1 MSTQD
6 PIFTAIRNRLL
17 HQLEQ
22 DKLVLPSLPEVAI
35 KVQRLAAD
43 PNSSMKEISDAITLD
58 PGMSA
63 QMLRLAQ
70 TLRYSHP
77 RNPVTTL
84 PDAIVRIG
92 LRGTVNVALSL
103 SVNQLFTFQSPLVCQ
118 LCRDLQH
125 KSAQIS
131 RYALTLFDEWEAR
144 SALDADFIMLA
155 AVLLEIGTL
164 PLLAE
169 LDRLAVTSLN
179 LPEPTIIME
188 WCEEI
193 RVPMGQAMLHKWQLN
208 PVFAATLPLQRHDGM
223 SPAELALLLA
233 HRYQHEQALNGARIA
248 IPLTIEQALVP
259 LPSGKERDTLL
270 EWSKQQT
277 L

>member
-17 HQLEQ
+17 YQLEQ

-131 RYALTLFDEWEAR
+131 RYALTLFDEWKAR

-179 LPEPTIIME
+179 LPEPAIIME

-193 RVPMGQAMLHKWQLN
+193 RIPMGQAMLHKWQLN